1 MLDAG
6 DSRYDS
12 PGYDPR
18 YDAALEARIDAE
30 IARRWRLGQ
39 LAEMKLDPHQLRV
52 YRKYRAWE
60 AEITSINF
68 VKQVQE
74 REKQRGVKGMI
85 RIFVMDIS
93 RRWGKT
99 FLVALIFVEDLIR
112 NRGWIKTYATAYL
125 KDVAEIV
132 IPMIED
138 ICEDAPHDVR
148 PIYRG
153 SYKGIDDV
161 YVFPSSGSLLKL
173 VGIDKNPRGLR
184 GRGSHGYAITEAG
197 RVPKLAST
205 IGSVIYS
212 QFMRPQFRKATLIL
226 ESNAPDDPEHDFDRI
241 FIPDAEARGAYVFK
255 TIDDNEAIT
264 EDMKLEFLA
273 ASDAIDPEITQLEY
287 YGKRIRSPKKMVC
300 AEFNEERHVVKPGPI
315 PRYCRAF
322 SALDPG
328 GDRDPCGLLLGYW
341 DFARAKLVIVA
352 SHMQNNMRTNEIAE
366 WFIEQEMRFWGMPR
380 TEGPEELNKRH
391 RNTKFHHSK
400 GWKFDT
406 PEHAVTYWDGTMFK
420 PNPCNR
426 VSDIDPLAVGDL
438 AVIYDM
444 PFAKA
449 EKYDSETAQNAVRT
463 AFLRDQIE
471 IWDNSGPLAMQC
483 KRGTWRFDREGRRV
497 DWASSDA
504 LGHLDCYA
512 CLVYMW
518 RDVQHYRYLD
528 PTPPVVT
535 DLHAP
540 NVAALPWHDDPK
552 RKPQD
557 GLARLRASLRPQ
569 RGSGYGRH

>member
-1 MLDAG
+1 MFT
-6 DSRYDS
+6 DSTASYEE
-12 PGYDPR
+12 PELDPR

-30 IARRWRLGQ
+30 IARRWRAGE
-39 LAEMKLDPHQLRV
+39 LADMKLDPHQMRV
-52 YRKYRAWE
+52 YKKYRAWE
-60 AEITSINF
+60 QEITQLRL
-68 VKQVQE
+68 VRAVQE

-85 RIFVMDIS
+85 RCFVMDIS

-99 FLVALIFVEDLIR
+99 FLVALIFIEDLIR

-125 KDVAEIV
+125 KDLAEII

-138 ICEDAPHDVR
+138 ICADAPADVR

-153 SYKGIDDV
+153 DYKGMSDV

-184 GRGSHGYAITEAG
+184 GRGSHGFAVTEAG

-212 QFMRPQFRKATLIL
+212 QFQRFPRATLIL
-226 ESNAPDDPEHDFDRI
+226 ESNAPEDPEHDFDRI
-241 FIPDAEARGAYVFK
+241 FIPDAEARGAYVFQ

-264 EDMKLEFLA
+264 EEEKEEFLEA
-273 ASDAIDPEITQLEY
+273 ARAIDPEIAELEY
-287 YGKRIRSPKKMVC
+287 YGKRIRSPKRMVC
-300 AEFNEERHVVKPGPI
+300 AEFDEARHVVEPGPI

-328 GDRDPCGLLLGYW
+328 GDRDPVGLLMGYW
-341 DFARAKLVIVA
+341 DFKRAKLVIVK
-352 SHMQNNMRTNEIAE
+352 SHMQANMRTNEIAE
-366 WFIEQEMRFWGMPR
+366 WFIEHEMKLWGMPR
-380 TEGPEELNKRH
+380 TEGPEDLSQRFRH
-391 RNTKFHHSK
+391 TKFHHSR

-406 PEHAVTYWDGTMFK
+406 PENAVTYWDGTMFK

-426 VSDIDPLAVGDL
+426 VSDIDPLAIGDL
-438 AVIYDM
+438 ATIYDVA
-444 PFAKA
+444 FAKA
-449 EKYDSETAQNAVRT
+449 EKYDAEAAQNAVRT
-463 AFLRDQIE
+463 AFLRDNIE
-471 IWDNSGPLAMQC
+471 IWKDSGPLAMQC

-497 DWASSDA
+497 DWASSPA

-518 RDVQHYRYLD
+518 RDAQHYRYLCPD
-528 PTPPVVT
+528 PPTVT

-540 NVAALPWHDDPK
+540 NVAALPWHDDPR

-557 GLARLRASLRPQ
+557 ALPRLRAAFNPK